1 MDFHDYWQNTGQY
14 QNMVSCIKYSD
25 VYPNSRLFQNQC
37 PQSVPTTYMPHPQTY
52 QSFQYDYVKPG
63 QQNQMEQQNSNQWTY
78 PQSSQ
83 NDDFKK
89 ACDQLLEPDMDIGD
103 GQQEYPEGGLLSVPT
118 GEQMNQIPI
127 IGNNNNNNNEDQVNP
142 QQSNHGPWAPMG
154 PVDPMQAQV
163 NSEIDKFC
171 IRERNKGYSAKCLGR
186 KKEECKSNVS
196 KAENLSN
203 DARIFAIENEQKE
216 RILEYSVDHVLIPF
230 LGDNNCNFDLTS
242 YRNIE
247 AEKEFI
253 QETISRKKAED
264 KEFQEKVQVNT
275 CGRCINFKVRVFQK
289 TRAAKEKLTVHEND
303 NANRHT
309 IPVWIVKNGER
320 KRVSEKTLATRVHRA
335 KTAFESCESDYKAAA
350 YQYKLQREA
359 LKSDLLDRHWNYF
372 APYIEYILTNSPQEV
387 WQQAESNG
395 TVETLNYVY
404 SLIFKPG

>member
-1 MDFHDYWQNTGQY
+1 MDSHDYWQNAGHN
-14 QNMVSCIKYSD
+14 QNMS
-25 VYPNSRLFQNQC
+25 QC
-37 PQSVPTTYMPHPQTY
+37 PQSVPTWPHHQTY
-52 QSFQYDYVKPG
+52 QSYQYDYVKPG
-63 QQNQMEQQNSNQWTY
+63 QQNQMEQQQNSNQWTY

-89 ACDQLLEPDMDIGD
+89 ACDQLLDPDMDIGD
-103 GQQEYPEGGLLSVPT
+103 GQQEYPEGVLLSVPT
-118 GEQMNQIPI
+118 GEQWNQQSPI

-186 KKEECKSNVS
+186 KKDECKSNVS

-203 DARIFAIENEQKE
+203 DARIFATENEQKE

-253 QETISRKKAED
+253 QETISQKKADD
-264 KEFQEKVQVNT
+264 KGFQEKV
-275 CGRCINFKVRVFQK
+275 QK
-289 TRAAKEKLTVHEND
+289 TRAAKEKLTVHENE

-320 KRVSEKTLATRVHRA
+320 KRASEKTLATRVHRA

-359 LKSDLLDRHWNYF
+359 LISDLLDRHWNYF